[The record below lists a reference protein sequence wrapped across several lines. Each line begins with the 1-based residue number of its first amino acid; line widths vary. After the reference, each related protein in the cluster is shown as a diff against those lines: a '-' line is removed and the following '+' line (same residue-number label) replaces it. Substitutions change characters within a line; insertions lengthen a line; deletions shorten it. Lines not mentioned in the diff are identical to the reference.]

1 MYTFSMKA
9 QERRRPRPVL
19 FMAAAAYLTIAAVA
33 ASIVLRATS
42 SGGVDTLTVVVTA
55 LVVLF
60 GVTIPAGARPWLKR
74 SRFQELAIAFDTV
87 LLVILLFTAS
97 DPWLPAV
104 LFFVLIPV
112 SSRLRPLLR
121 YSVYAAAPLIMFAA
135 VAIRGHLDREW
146 GSLASMVPG
155 FIAVMVFSESYRAVR
170 ESSQESRKLLD
181 ELVKTQGQLREVAVL
196 EERQRL
202 AQEMHDAVGHRLT
215 VASIQLEA
223 VGRLIPIDPQR
234 AIELAATSRVQV
246 REGLAELR
254 AAVGSLKKP
263 EIDPRALRL
272 QIEETIRAFHA
283 ASSIE
288 VEAELDP
295 AADTLDAKQAIVLLR
310 SVQEGLT
317 NVQRHS
323 RATHVKLSLGV
334 HRGEGRIDLRL
345 EDNGEVL
352 PEAAPAEASAPG
364 GSGGFGLRSL
374 RERAEAVGG
383 SLQFARDDS
392 GARLIVVLPT
402 SVS

>member
-1 MYTFSMKA
+1 MYTYCMNVR
-9 QERRRPRPVL
+9 EGRRPRPAA

-33 ASIVLRATS
+33 ASMVLRNAS
-42 SGGVDTLTVVVTA
+42 AGGIDTLTIVLAA

-60 GVTIPAGARPWLKR
+60 GATIPVGTRPWLRR
-74 SRFQELAIAFDTV
+74 SRSQEPAIAFDTA
-87 LLVILLFTAS
+87 LLVALLFAAP

-112 SSRLRPLLR
+112 SSRLRPWFR
-121 YSVYAAAPLIMFAA
+121 YAVYAAAPLMLFAA
-135 VAIRGHLDREW
+135 VVVQGHLERDW
-146 GSLASMVPG
+146 GSLVSMVPG
-155 FIAVMVFSESYRAVR
+155 LVAVMVFSESYRAVR

-223 VGRLIPIDPQR
+223 VYKLIPTDPDR
-234 AIELAATSRVQV
+234 ALELAATSRTQV
-246 REGLAELR
+246 RAGLAELR
-254 AAVGSLKKP
+254 AAVGSLKKV
-263 EIDPRALRL
+263 EIDPRALRT
-272 QIEETIRAFHA
+272 QIEETIEAFRAG
-283 ASSIE
+283 SSIE
-288 VEAELDP
+288 VEVELDP
-295 AADTLDAKQAIVLLR
+295 AADTLDAEQAVVLLR

-323 RATHVKLSLGV
+323 RATRVRVAIGV
-334 HRGEGRIDLRL
+334 RRGEGRIDLSL
-345 EDNGEVL
+345 EDNGDAF
-352 PEAAPAEASAPG
+352 PEGAASMSS

-383 SLQFARDDS
+383 SLDFTRTET
-392 GARLIVVLPT
+392 GARLSVVLPT
-402 SVS
+402 GRS